1 MATGILKVM
10 LWGREVGRLS
20 IDQRRRLP
28 YFEYNRE
35 WVASGLDI
43 SPLDASIKLP
53 QNLRPIYGV
62 PEKIYKRLPPFIA
75 DSLPDFWGHEL
86 FERWLYQQGVKPSE
100 ITPLDKLAF
109 IGKRG
114 MGALEFVPETFN
126 FQSNGKIDLKSL
138 TRLAHQIITHLEKKH
153 IDSKETLTMQTLLAV
168 GTSAGGRMPKAIIAI
183 NRETGEIR
191 SGHISDLMGY
201 DYYLLKFGNPG
212 RSTAELEMTYYDM
225 ARMAGI
231 KMMPCWLMD
240 VEGDKHFLTKRFD
253 RDGETKI
260 HMQTLAA
267 LYPEADSYE
276 RLLWVC
282 RKMRLPESDSEEVF
296 RRMVF
301 NILANNT
308 DDHNKNFS
316 FLMDRQGRW
325 SLSPAYDLTFIFN
338 NSGLLPDTH
347 HCLMVWG
354 KYTNIT
360 LEDVKSLAKENGIR
374 RTERIIREVAEAI
387 HGFRTLA
394 ELLGV
399 KERWITA
406 VEKTLHNNLEKWGLK

>member
-20 IDQRRRLP
+20 IDPRRRLS

-126 FQSNGKIDLKSL
+126 FWSKEKIDLKAL
-138 TRLAHQIITHLEKKH
+138 TRLANQIITHLEKKH

-183 NRETGEIR
+183 NRETREIR
-191 SGHISDLMGY
+191 SGHISDLKGY

-225 ARMAGI
+225 ARMAGV

-338 NSGLLPDTH
+338 IGGFQPETR
-347 HCLMVWG
+347 HCLMVCG
-354 KYTNIT
+354 KYSDIT

-394 ELLGV
+394 ELNGV